1 MATSTTGVT
10 VPLAEYLE
18 TSYRPDCDWID
29 GERIERNMGEK
40 PHTRIQQF
48 LCQYL
53 GNREQELDIL
63 VYPEQRVQTSATHY
77 RVADVCVTRRGPAE
91 DMDELIV
98 TTPPLLCVEVLSRR
112 DGLID
117 MQDRVD
123 DYMAMGTMQV
133 WVIDPFRRR
142 AYIANEQGFLQPE
155 ENVLTVAGTGI
166 RVPLEE
172 MFAALET
179 KSSR

>member
-18 TSYRPDCDWID
+18 TSYRPDCDWIE

-40 PHTRIQQF
+40 PHNRIQQF

-53 GNREQELDIL
+53 GNREREWNIL
-63 VYPEQRVQTSATHY
+63 VYPEQRVQTSADHY
-77 RVADVCVTRRGPAE
+77 RVADVCVTRRGEREEQDA
-91 DMDELIV
+91 LIV
-98 TTPPLLCVEVLSRR
+98 TAPPLLCVEILSGN

-123 DYMAMGTMQV
+123 DYIGMGTAQV
-133 WVIDPFRRR
+133 WIVDPFRRR
-142 AYIANEQGFLQPE
+142 AYLASGQGFVQPE
-155 ENVLTVAGTGI
+155 EKVLTVAGTAI
-166 RVPLEE
+166 RVALEE
-172 MFAALET
+172 MFAALDT
-179 KSSR
+179 GSGR

>member
-1 MATSTTGVT
+1 
-10 VPLAEYLE
+10 
-18 TSYRPDCDWID
+18 
-29 GERIERNMGEK
+29 
-40 PHTRIQQF
+40 
-48 LCQYL
+48 
-53 GNREQELDIL
+53 
-63 VYPEQRVQTSATHY
+63 
-77 RVADVCVTRRGPAE
+77 
-91 DMDELIV
+91 
-98 TTPPLLCVEVLSRR
+98 
-112 DGLID
+112 

-123 DYMAMGTMQV
+123 DYAAMGTGEV